1 MTLMGLGYWQ
11 LHVVNGRV
19 GVRSQAVWAGMIQ
32 GSATLVAGSR
42 CFSWLAGWG
51 VGVMVVVVVD
61 DDDEGR

>member
-1 MTLMGLGYWQ
+1 
-11 LHVVNGRV
+11 
-19 GVRSQAVWAGMIQ
+19 MIQ

-51 VGVMVVVVVD
+51 VWVMVVVVVD